1 MSACMM
7 KLQKALPSRA
17 FQRGRQ
23 AREAKICLCN
33 TRIGRAYC
41 WIEHVGVDAMRLQK
55 YMAEAGVASRRKCEE
70 MIQAGRVKVN
80 GQTAVLGACVEPL
93 QDQVEL
99 DGNPL
104 GESQQKV
111 TVILHKPKG
120 VMCTAQDPQGRPT
133 VGDYVRNL
141 PVRVYN
147 AGRLDYDS
155 EGLLVMTNDGE
166 LAYPR
171 FCMDK
176 TYAVICDGLLT
187 KEQIT
192 ALEHGVMLEDGP
204 THSAKVQEV
213 YRLRNG
219 NTAFNITIHEGR
231 NRQVRRMLEAVGHET
246 LALKR
251 VALGPLRLGDLP
263 SGAYRSLTARE
274 WNDLNKWMGSH

>member
-1 MSACMM
+1 
-7 KLQKALPSRA
+7 
-17 FQRGRQ
+17 
-23 AREAKICLCN
+23 
-33 TRIGRAYC
+33 
-41 WIEHVGVDAMRLQK
+41 MRLQK

-70 MIQAGRVKVN
+70 LIQAGRVKVN
-80 GQTAVLGACVEPL
+80 GQVAILGACVEPL
-93 QDQVEL
+93 QDLVEV
-99 DGNPL
+99 DGEPL
-104 GESQQKV
+104 GKSQQKV
-111 TVILHKPKG
+111 TVILNKPRG

-133 VGDYVRNL
+133 VCDYVKDL

-166 LAYPR
+166 LAYKLTHPR

-176 TYAVICDGLLT
+176 TYAAICDGLLT
-187 KEQIT
+187 KAQIA
-192 ALEHGVMLEDGP
+192 ALEQGVQLEDGP
-204 THSAKVQEV
+204 THPAKVREV
-213 YRLRNG
+213 FKLRNG

-263 SGAYRSLTARE
+263 SGTYRSLTAQE
-274 WNDLNKWMGSH
+274 WDELHAWLGSH

>member
-1 MSACMM
+1 
-7 KLQKALPSRA
+7 
-17 FQRGRQ
+17 
-23 AREAKICLCN
+23 
-33 TRIGRAYC
+33 
-41 WIEHVGVDAMRLQK
+41 MRLQK
-55 YMAEAGVASRRKCEE
+55 YMAEAGIASRRKCEE
-70 MIQAGRVKVN
+70 LIQAGRVKVN
-80 GQTAVLGACVEPL
+80 GQVAILGACVEPL
-93 QDQVEL
+93 QDLVEV
-99 DGNPL
+99 DGEPL
-104 GESQQKV
+104 GKSQQKV
-111 TVILHKPKG
+111 TVILNKPRG

-133 VGDYVRNL
+133 VCDYVKDL

-166 LAYPR
+166 LAYKLTHPR

-176 TYAVICDGLLT
+176 TYAAICDGLLT
-187 KEQIT
+187 QEQIA
-192 ALEHGVMLEDGP
+192 ALEEGVQLEDGP
-204 THSAKVQEV
+204 THPAKIQEV

-263 SGAYRSLTARE
+263 SGTYRSLTAQE
-274 WNDLNKWMGSH
+274 WDELHAWLGSH

>member
-1 MSACMM
+1 
-7 KLQKALPSRA
+7 
-17 FQRGRQ
+17 
-23 AREAKICLCN
+23 
-33 TRIGRAYC
+33 
-41 WIEHVGVDAMRLQK
+41 MRLQK
-55 YMAEAGVASRRKCEE
+55 YMAEAGIASRRKCEE
-70 MIQAGRVKVN
+70 LIQAGRGEGN
-80 GQTAVLGACVEPL
+80 GQGAILGACVEPL
-93 QDQVEL
+93 QDLVEV
-99 DGNPL
+99 DGEPL
-104 GESQQKV
+104 GKSQQKV
-111 TVILHKPKG
+111 TVILNKPRG

-133 VGDYVRNL
+133 VGDYVKDL

-166 LAYPR
+166 LAYKLTHPR

-176 TYAVICDGLLT
+176 TYAAICDGLLT
-187 KEQIT
+187 KAQIA
-192 ALEHGVMLEDGP
+192 ALEQGVRLEDGP
-204 THSAKVQEV
+204 THPAKVEEV

-263 SGAYRSLTARE
+263 SGTYRSLTAQE
-274 WNDLNKWMGSH
+274 WDELHAWLGSH